1 MIAPHATAR
10 PCDAFAPD
18 AWHHDI
24 NAAIVDGDRGFRLT
38 RRQRSRR
45 YPTRLLRYFI
55 PFHWLGREAARR
67 QRPLKVCEIGIAHG
81 LMLRYVM
88 QGCEQVGVSYD
99 DLIGHWTGVDIKL
112 LHEHLSKL
120 PYDELI
126 EANFETD
133 VAKLPADADVY
144 VLLHVLE
151 HLYEPEK
158 AIEQLVSRL
167 PSGALLLV
175 GFPAHL
181 HATIPLREPHLRAHT
196 NANGHVSALSAKRFN
211 DAARAN
217 GCDIEE
223 TRSAFF
229 LRASGMFLE
238 DQRWWQQF
246 NLAWG
251 RLVPGW
257 LGEVYIA
264 ARKR

>member
-1 MIAPHATAR
+1 MIIAR
-10 PCDAFAPD
+10 TPARVDDAFAPA

-24 NAAIVDGDRGFRLT
+24 NAQIAADDEFQLT

-45 YPTRLLRYFI
+45 YPSRLLRYFI

-67 QRPLKVCEIGIAHG
+67 GRPLRVCEIGIAHG
-81 LMLRYVM
+81 LMLRYVTS
-88 QGCEQVGVSYD
+88 GLEQIGVDPADVIDRWVGVD
-99 DLIGHWTGVDIKL
+99 MKL
-112 LHEHLSKL
+112 LHDHLRPL

-126 EANFETD
+126 EANFEHEPE
-133 VAKLPADADVY
+133 KIPGDADVY

-151 HLYEPEK
+151 HLYEPER
-158 AIEQLVSRL
+158 AIRQLISRI
-167 PSGALLLV
+167 PSGATLLV
-175 GFPAHL
+175 GFPSHL
-181 HATIPLREPHLRAHT
+181 HAFIPLREPRLRAHT
-196 NANGHVSALSAKRFN
+196 NSNGHVSALSAKRFH

-223 TRSAFF
+223 SRGAFF
-229 LRASGMFLE
+229 LRASGMVLE

-257 LGEVYIA
+257 FGEVYIA